1 MVKTPAATI
10 RCQSRTKPGIS
21 TERLLVSKA
30 HEDPGLLSEL
40 NRTEVTVGGLDF
52 EDTDTIAVGAVLTW

>member
-1 MVKTPAATI
+1 
-10 RCQSRTKPGIS
+10 
-21 TERLLVSKA
+21 LLVSKA